1 MAAESGVNVLL
12 KVGDGG
18 SPTLFTTVAG
28 QQNTVFDGTTE
39 TADITDKANAGW
51 GSTISTLIRGTIQCS
66 GVAVWPDTAGL
77 DQVRTSWQARTTLEA
92 EITFSIAGAK
102 YFGFFYITA
111 FQISGTHT
119 GATEYSFTMETAE
132 PLTYAAT

>member
-28 QQNTVFDGTTE
+28 QQNTTFDGTTE

-77 DQVRTSWQARTTLEA
+77 DQVRTSWQGIGFEIAADELQPRRDSCCREMTLCQRNYMR
-92 EITFSIAGAK
+92 EIEERRLCLLLLFVECERP
-102 YFGFFYITA
+102 
-111 FQISGTHT
+111 GT
-119 GATEYSFTMETAE
+119 
-132 PLTYAAT
+132 